1 VAAPAAGHRV
11 VLTRRPIRRR
21 LPVTAAGL
29 ARLPPVLARVYAARG
44 VTDASELDYAL
55 ARMVPVRTLDGVEAA
70 TDLLACHLEAG
81 RRIVVVGDFDADGAT
96 STVLLVRVLRGL
108 GADVGYLVPDRV
120 RHGYGLSPLLVREAA
135 AGRPALIVTV
145 DSGINCHAG
154 VALARQYGIAV
165 LVTDHHLPGE
175 TLPDADVIL
184 NPNLVGQRFPSR
196 CLAGVGVAFY
206 LAASLARRHTGT
218 GRPAAALLDLVA
230 LGTVADLVPLDANN
244 RILVER
250 GLARIRA
257 GDCRPG
263 VTALLAAGGR
273 DPVATTSADLAFAA
287 GPRLNAAGR
296 LEDMSIGIECLLT
309 DDRVRAC
316 ELAGVLSRINDER
329 KSIEARMQEEALTAV
344 AGLEPDLD
352 ALPPALCLHRPGW
365 HPGVVGLVAA
375 RLRERYHRPAVAFA
389 TDAEGRLKGSARS
402 IPGLHMR
409 DVLAAVDVRH
419 PGLIGRYGGHAMAA
433 GLSLAAD
440 ALAAFDAALR
450 DEVAARVDAADL
462 AGEIWSDGELADGE
476 LDLPTAELLMN
487 AGPWGQGFPEPLFDG
502 RFHLLGSDVVGGR
515 HLRLRLRPAG
525 GSSIVQGIAFRQ
537 ADSFVGPR
545 TGLVHVAYRLGVND
559 YGGMRRA
566 QLVVDYLEP
575 A

>member
-1 VAAPAAGHRV
+1 
-11 VLTRRPIRRR
+11 
-21 LPVTAAGL
+21 
-29 ARLPPVLARVYAARG
+29 
-44 VTDASELDYAL
+44 
-55 ARMVPVRTLDGVEAA
+55 
-70 TDLLACHLEAG
+70 
-81 RRIVVVGDFDADGAT
+81 
-96 STVLLVRVLRGL
+96 
-108 GADVGYLVPDRV
+108 
-120 RHGYGLSPLLVREAA
+120 
-135 AGRPALIVTV
+135 
-145 DSGINCHAG
+145 
-154 VALARQYGIAV
+154 
-165 LVTDHHLPGE
+165 
-175 TLPDADVIL
+175 
-184 NPNLVGQRFPSR
+184 VGQRFPSR

-218 GRPAAALLDLVA
+218 GRPAAALLDLVS

-273 DPVATTSADLAFAA
+273 APAATTSADLAFAA

-309 DDRVRAC
+309 DDPARAC
-316 ELAGVLSRINDER
+316 ELAGALSRINEER
-329 KSIEARMQEEALTAV
+329 KSIEARMQEEALAAV
-344 AGLEPDLD
+344 AGLEPDID
-352 ALPPALCLHRPGW
+352 ALPPVLCLHRPGW

-375 RLRERYHRPAVAFA
+375 RLRERFHRPAVAFA
-389 TDAEGRLKGSARS
+389 SDGEGRLKGSARS
-402 IPGLHMR
+402 IAGLHMR

-419 PGLIGRYGGHAMAA
+419 PGLIERYGGHAMAA
-433 GLSLAAD
+433 GVSLAAD

-450 DEVAARVDAADL
+450 DEVAARIDAADL

-476 LDLPTAELLMN
+476 LDLATAELLMS

-502 RFHLLGSDVVGGR
+502 RFDLLDSDVVGGL

-545 TGLVHVAYRLGVND
+545 PELVHIAYRLGVND
-559 YGGMRRA
+559 YAGMRRA